1 MTAITDIIAREILDS
16 RGNPTVEVDV
26 VLEDGTMGRAAVP
39 SGASTGAHEAVELRD
54 GGVGVKGVPDLHMS
68 FREVAMAARPG
79 WDHRRPEGVEAGTAK
94 LVGTDADTI
103 VRETERLRS
112 RFAVD
117 REAGSGQRRTAERA
131 FVHPRARIG
140 KPAAVTPEHLD
151 IGHQVKAEGHGLR
164 CLQMGEPRHQRVG
177 MFFGARHES
186 AEHCVDPRDRAL
198 VGGAHPHAEIGRD
211 LVVAAARGVQPP
223 RYRADDF
230 GQAGLHGHV
239 DVFQVPVLGDPV
251 ALVLRGD
258 LLQSSIDG
266 ARIFGRDDTL
276 PREHGDMRPA
286 AFDILAPQDL
296 VERNGGVD
304 FAHDRA
310 RSFGEPAAPH
320 AVGALS
326 VPLVVHACHRPR
338 SCCRGLR

>member
-1 MTAITDIIAREILDS
+1 
-16 RGNPTVEVDV
+16 
-26 VLEDGTMGRAAVP
+26 
-39 SGASTGAHEAVELRD
+39 
-54 GGVGVKGVPDLHMS
+54 
-68 FREVAMAARPG
+68 MAQR
-79 WDHRRPEGVEAGTAK
+79 H
-94 LVGTDADTI
+94 
-103 VRETERLRS
+103 RLRGLQM
-112 RFAVD
+112 
-117 REAGSGQRRTAERA
+117 REAG
-131 FVHPRARIG
+131 H
-140 KPAAVTPEHLD
+140 
-151 IGHQVKAEGHGLR
+151 
-164 CLQMGEPRHQRVG
+164 
-177 MFFGARHES
+177 
-186 AEHCVDPRDRAL
+186 DRAGML
-198 VGGAHPHAEIGRD
+198 LGAGDQRGQHRFDARDGAPVGGPHPHAEVGRH

-223 RYRADDF
+223 SDRTDDF

-239 DVFQVPVLGDPV
+239 DVFQVPILGDPV

-276 PREHGDMRPA
+276 PRQHGDMRPA

-326 VPLVVHACHRPR
+326 VPLVVHACHHPR
-338 SCCRGLR
+338 SCSRGLR